1 MPRVSPTTSHAP
13 CPTPQPLDSN
23 IYFAF
28 CMPAFILGAFYLV
41 YSYYSGK
48 RMGDNVNHD
57 AHLFGSLFGI
67 IFTALLRPMVLVE
80 FFQQIAAFDLTNF

>member
-1 MPRVSPTTSHAP
+1 
-13 CPTPQPLDSN
+13 
-23 IYFAF
+23 
-28 CMPAFILGAFYLV
+28 MPAFILGVFYLV

-67 IFTALLRPMVLVE
+67 AFTAILRPAVLVE
-80 FFQQIAAFDLTNF
+80 FFQQIVEFDLTSF